1 MQRAFALCTR
11 LIYFEYYVIRNN
23 SLLGEVV
30 SIREYRVN
38 EKIKGKEVRVIG
50 ENGEQLGVMTV
61 RDALQTARE
70 KNTDLVEVAP
80 TAQPPVCR
88 MLDFGKFK
96 YEQAKKERESHKKQ
110 KVISLRQVR
119 LRPKTGDH
127 DLDVK
132 VAIASKLLEKG
143 NKVKFV
149 VIFRGREMTHPQLGK
164 QMLDKVVTALAE
176 KATVERPPA
185 MEGNAMS
192 LILGPQ
198 SNKQVKKEKDKEQAG
213 ETVNA

>member
-1 MQRAFALCTR
+1 MAKAICTR
-11 LIYFEYYVIRNN
+11 LIYSQDYVIRNN

-50 ENGEQLGVMTV
+50 ENGEKLGVMTV
-61 RDALQTARE
+61 RDALQSARE

-149 VIFRGREMTHPQLGK
+149 VIFRGREMSHPQLGK
-164 QMLDKVVTALAE
+164 QMLDKVIIALAE

-192 LILGPQ
+192 VILGPQ
-198 SNKQVKKEKDKEQAG
+198 SNKQVKKEKDKVQAG

>member
-1 MQRAFALCTR
+1 M
-11 LIYFEYYVIRNN
+11 
-23 SLLGEVV
+23 
-30 SIREYRVN
+30 REYRVN

-61 RDALQTARE
+61 RDALQAARE
-70 KNTDLVEVAP
+70 RNTDLVEVAP

-96 YEQAKKERESHKKQ
+96 YEQAKKEREAHKKQ
-110 KVISLRQVR
+110 KVISLRQIR

-132 VAIASKLLEKG
+132 VAVAVKLLEKG

-149 VIFRGREMTHPQLGK
+149 VLFRGREMTHPQLGK

-185 MEGNAMS
+185 LEGNAMS

-198 SNKQVKKEKDKEQAG
+198 STKQVKKEKDKVKAG

>member
-1 MQRAFALCTR
+1 MQIAFAICIR
-11 LIYFEYYVIRNN
+11 LIYFQDYVIRNK

-61 RDALQTARE
+61 RDALQSARDR
-70 KNTDLVEVAP
+70 NTDLVEVAP

-127 DLDVK
+127 DLDIK

-149 VIFRGREMTHPQLGK
+149 VLFRGREMTHPQLGK
-164 QMLDKVVTALAE
+164 QMLDKVMAALAE

-198 SNKQVKKEKDKEQAG
+198 ITKQVKKEKDKVKAG

>member
-1 MQRAFALCTR
+1 MAFAICIR
-11 LIYFEYYVIRNN
+11 LIYSQDYVIRNN

-50 ENGEQLGVMTV
+50 ENGEKLGVMTV
-61 RDALQTARE
+61 RDALQSARE

-149 VIFRGREMTHPQLGK
+149 VLFRGREMSHPQLGK
-164 QMLDKVVTALAE
+164 QMLDKVIIALAE

-198 SNKQVKKEKDKEQAG
+198 STKQVKKEKEKDKVKAG

>member
-1 MQRAFALCTR
+1 LP
-11 LIYFEYYVIRNN
+11 E
-23 SLLGEVV
+23 EVV

-61 RDALQTARE
+61 RDALLAARE

-149 VIFRGREMTHPQLGK
+149 VLFRGREMSHPQLGK
-164 QMLDKVVTALAE
+164 QMLDKVITALAE
-176 KATVERPPA
+176 KAMVERPPA

-198 SNKQVKKEKDKEQAG
+198 STKQVKKEKDKVKAG

>member
-1 MQRAFALCTR
+1 LP
-11 LIYFEYYVIRNN
+11 E
-23 SLLGEVV
+23 EVV

-61 RDALQTARE
+61 RDALLAARE

-149 VIFRGREMTHPQLGK
+149 VLFRGREMSHPQLGK
-164 QMLDKVVTALAE
+164 QMLDKVITALAE
-176 KATVERPPA
+176 KAIVERPPA

-198 SNKQVKKEKDKEQAG
+198 STKQVKKEKDKVKAG

>member
-1 MQRAFALCTR
+1 MAKAICTR
-11 LIYFEYYVIRNN
+11 LIYSQDYVIRNN

-61 RDALQTARE
+61 RDALQSARE

-149 VIFRGREMTHPQLGK
+149 VIFRGREMSHPQLGK
-164 QMLDKVVTALAE
+164 QMLDKVIIALAE

-192 LILGPQ
+192 VILGPQ
-198 SNKQVKKEKDKEQAG
+198 SNKQVKKEKDKVQAG

>member
-1 MQRAFALCTR
+1 MAKAICTR
-11 LIYFEYYVIRNN
+11 LIYSQDYVIRNN

-61 RDALQTARE
+61 RDALLAARE

-149 VIFRGREMTHPQLGK
+149 VLFRGREMSHPQLGK
-164 QMLDKVVTALAE
+164 QMLDKVIIALAE

-198 SNKQVKKEKDKEQAG
+198 SNKQVKKEKDKDKVKAG

>member
-1 MQRAFALCTR
+1 MAKAICTR
-11 LIYFEYYVIRNN
+11 LIYSRDYVIRNN

-61 RDALQTARE
+61 RDALQSARE
-70 KNTDLVEVAP
+70 KNADLVEVAP

-164 QMLDKVVTALAE
+164 QMLDKVMIALAE

-198 SNKQVKKEKDKEQAG
+198 SNKQVKKEKDKVQAG

>member
-1 MQRAFALCTR
+1 M
-11 LIYFEYYVIRNN
+11 IYSQDYVIRNN

-61 RDALQTARE
+61 RDALLAARE

-149 VIFRGREMTHPQLGK
+149 VLFRGREMSHPQLGK
-164 QMLDKVVTALAE
+164 QMLDKVIIALAE

-198 SNKQVKKEKDKEQAG
+198 STKQVKKEKDKVKAG